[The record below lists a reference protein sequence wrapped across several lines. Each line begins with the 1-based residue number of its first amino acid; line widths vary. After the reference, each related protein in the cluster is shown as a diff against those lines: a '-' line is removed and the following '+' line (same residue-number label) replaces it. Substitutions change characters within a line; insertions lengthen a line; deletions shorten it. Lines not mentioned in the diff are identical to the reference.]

1 MKIETQN
8 ELAALIAGVYL
19 GNDLGLCE
27 ESSGADT
34 LDLGNF
40 EDTIARVHRDEH
52 IEPISYESSAGHYA
66 VRGALV
72 EAERRAAQL
81 WEQWSNDAGEASNKV
96 KMRGF
101 KNEG

>member
-19 GNDLGLCE
+19 GHGLGFNE
-27 ESSGADT
+27 ESSGPDR

-40 EDTIARVHRDEH
+40 ESTLARVHRGGD
-52 IEPISYESSAGHYA
+52 IEPISYDSSAGHYA

-72 EAERRAAQL
+72 EAERRAAQV
-81 WEQWSNDAGEASNKV
+81 WEQWNNDAGEASNKV
-96 KMRGF
+96 KLRGF